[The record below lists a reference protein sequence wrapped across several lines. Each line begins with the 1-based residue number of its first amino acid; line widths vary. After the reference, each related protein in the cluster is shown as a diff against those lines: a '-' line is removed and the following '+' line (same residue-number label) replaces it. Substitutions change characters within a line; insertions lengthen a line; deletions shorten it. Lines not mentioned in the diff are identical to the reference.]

1 MAARAD
7 SDPWSLETASTTP
20 LWIDRLEP
28 PVSHRPGVESDLDV
42 DVAIVGGGFSGLWTA
57 YYLKRLEPSL
67 RIAVLER
74 HYCGF
79 GASGRNGGWAVGELA
94 GSVADYARRSSPSE
108 SRRLLRAAF
117 DAVDEIGRVAAEED
131 IDCDYAKGG
140 TIRVARTSPQARR
153 QSVHIAE
160 ARSIGLTEE
169 EVRLLDAD
177 EAREQLNATDVRS
190 GILLGPSA
198 VVDPAKLALGLACV
212 VEASGVEIFEQTRA
226 TGLQGGAVQIAAQ
239 GARGSPASRDRC
251 EVRAPVII
259 RATEAY
265 TRDLQGLR
273 RDILPVYSRMIATEP
288 LPVELFDD
296 IGLANRPSF
305 ADDRRMVTYG
315 QRTADNRIAFGA
327 TGAPYSFG
335 SRISPAAEAHLP
347 MHRRIW
353 RVLAEMLPQVADARI
368 THRWGGVLGI
378 PRNWMPGVRFDSR
391 TGHGVLGG
399 YVGEGVAASNLAGRT
414 MAELVGERDTERTSL
429 PWVGVRSRRWEPEPL
444 RWLGVRT
451 SRALLGAA
459 DHRELR
465 SDRPDRLMSGIA
477 RLLRSGH

>member
-1 MAARAD
+1 MAVHGD
-7 SDPWSLETASTTP
+7 SEPWSLETASTTP

-28 PVSHRPGVESDLDV
+28 PITPRAGVDGDLDV

-57 YYLKRLEPSL
+57 YYLRQLEPSL
-67 RIAVLER
+67 RVAVLER

-94 GSVADYARRSSPSE
+94 GSVADYARRSSPTE

-117 DAVDEIGRVAAEED
+117 DAVDEIGRVAAAEG

-140 TIRVARTSPQARR
+140 TIRVARTVPQAER
-153 QSVHIAE
+153 QRTEIAE
-160 ARSIGLTEE
+160 AQALGLTPDEI
-169 EVRLLDAD
+169 RLLDAD
-177 EAREQLNATDVRS
+177 EAAEQLNATDVRS

-198 VVDPAKLALGLACV
+198 VVDPAKLARGLAAV
-212 VEASGVEIFEQTRA
+212 AESAGAEIYEQSQA
-226 TGLQGGAVQIAAQ
+226 KGIGGGAVQV
-239 GARGSPASRDRC
+239 GGS
-251 EVRAPVII
+251 EVRAPVIV

-265 TRDLQGLR
+265 TRDLRGLR
-273 RDILPVYSRMIATEP
+273 RDILPVYSRMVATEP
-288 LPVELFDD
+288 LPDELFDD

-335 SRISPAAEAHLP
+335 SRIVPAAETHLG

-353 RVLAEMLPQVADARI
+353 RVLVEMLPQLADARI

-378 PRNWMPGVRFDSR
+378 PRNWLPGVHFDLR
-391 TGHGVLGG
+391 TGQGVLGG

-414 MAELVGERDTERTSL
+414 MAELICERDTERTSL
-429 PWVGVRSRRWEPEPL
+429 PWVGVTSRRWEPEPL
-444 RWLGVRT
+444 RWLGVRV
-451 SRALLGAA
+451 SRALLGVA
-459 DHRELR
+459 DDRELR
-465 SDRPDRLMSGIA
+465 TGKPDRLMSGIA
-477 RLLRSGH
+477 KLLRRGH

>member
-1 MAARAD
+1 MAAALD

-28 PVSHRPGVESDLDV
+28 PIAPRPSVEGDLDV
-42 DVAIVGGGFSGLWTA
+42 DVAIIGGGFSGLWTA

-67 RIAVLER
+67 RVAVLER
-74 HYCGF
+74 HHCGF

-108 SRRLLRAAF
+108 SRRLLRSVF
-117 DAVDEIGRVAAEED
+117 DAVDEIGRVAAAED

-140 TIRVARTSPQARR
+140 TIVVARTGPQVER
-153 QSVHIAE
+153 QVAE
-160 ARSIGLTEE
+160 VGEAHALGLTEDE
-169 EVRLLDAD
+169 IRLLGPD
-177 EAREQLNATDVRS
+177 EARGQLNATQVRG

-198 VVDPAKLALGLACV
+198 VVDPAKLALGLACAA
-212 VEASGVEIFEQTRA
+212 EASGVEIYEQTRA
-226 TGLQGGAVQIAAQ
+226 TGIEGGAVQIAPE
-239 GARGSPASRDRC
+239 GARASPARRGRC
-251 EVRAPVII
+251 EVRAPVIV

-265 TRDLQGLR
+265 TRDLRGLR

-288 LPVELFDD
+288 LPDEIVDD

-305 ADDRRMVTYG
+305 ADGRRMVTYG

-327 TGAPYSFG
+327 TGVPYSFG
-335 SRISPAAEAHLP
+335 SRIVPATEAHLP

-353 RVLAEMLPQVADARI
+353 RVLAEMLPQVAEARI

-378 PRNWMPGVRFDSR
+378 PRNWLPGVRFDPRS
-391 TGHGVLGG
+391 GDGVLGG

-414 MAELVGERDTERTSL
+414 MAELVAERDTDRTSL
-429 PWVGVRSRRWEPEPL
+429 PWVGVNSRRWEPEPL
-444 RWLGVRT
+444 RWLGVRA
-451 SRALLGAA
+451 SRALLGVA
-459 DHRELR
+459 DQNELR
-465 SDRPDRLMSGIA
+465 SDRPDRLASGIA
-477 RLLRSGH
+477 RLLRGGH